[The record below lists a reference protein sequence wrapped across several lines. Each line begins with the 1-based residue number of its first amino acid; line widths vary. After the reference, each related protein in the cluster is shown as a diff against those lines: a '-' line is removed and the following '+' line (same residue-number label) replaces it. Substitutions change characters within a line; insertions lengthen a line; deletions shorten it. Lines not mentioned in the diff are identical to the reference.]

1 MNTEIITTIHP
12 LGFLYDFVKRN
23 EKKKGSQLKLSSNE
37 MKGLKAYKENYK
49 EGVAEMHKAIKGN
62 TEYYALEVYKTV
74 SGREWEWE

>member
-1 MNTEIITTIHP
+1 MNMLLFAAIHS

-49 EGVAEMHKAIKGN
+49 EGVAEMHKAIKTN

-74 SGREWEWE
+74 SKWEWG